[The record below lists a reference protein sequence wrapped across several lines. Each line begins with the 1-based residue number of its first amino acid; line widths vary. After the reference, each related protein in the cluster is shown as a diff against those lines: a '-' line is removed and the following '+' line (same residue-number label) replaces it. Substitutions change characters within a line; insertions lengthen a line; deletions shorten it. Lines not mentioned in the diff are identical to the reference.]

1 MTTPS
6 AARSGGT
13 DWTTD
18 ATDAVERVVAT
29 VRDKTVV
36 PAKSISRVIIYG
48 LLAGLV
54 VVPAVI
60 LLIIGAFRGLVLLYQ
75 GEVWA
80 AWLTLGGIC
89 VIAGAFCWNR
99 RTA

>member
-1 MTTPS
+1 MAVPDTQ
-6 AARSGGT
+6 RS

-18 ATDAVERVVAT
+18 AADAIDRAVAT
-29 VRDKTVV
+29 VRDRTVV
-36 PAKSISRVIIYG
+36 PAQTITRGVVFG
-48 LLAGLV
+48 LLAALFV
-54 VVPAVI
+54 LPA
-60 LLIIGAFRGLVLLYQ
+60 LLMLFVGVFRGLVLAYQ

-89 VIAGAFCWNR
+89 VLAGMLLWSR

>member
-1 MTTPS
+1 MNDQAQVT
-6 AARSGGT
+6 RS
-13 DWTTD
+13 DWTTE
-18 ATDAVERVVAT
+18 ATDAIERVVVT

-36 PAKSISRVIIYG
+36 PARAITRGVVFG
-48 LLAGLV
+48 LLAALFAI
-54 VVPAVI
+54 PA
-60 LLIIGAFRGLVLLYQ
+60 LIMLAVGSFRGLVLAYQ

-89 VIAGAFCWNR
+89 VLAGVFLWAK